1 MDFFLQRNRR
11 SSLRNSSCIF
21 RNRGSGDVT
30 GMEVF
35 QDAQNI
41 KFCLELKVYFNA
53 KNVLTILTKVL
64 QTYKCRNSPPGVFL
78 GKFIRKYVAN
88 LQEITHAEVQEE
100 YLWRADS
107 VNGILTVSFMI
118 LLKVK
123 AEKKTKKIHDPE
135 YQTEENLFLAKFMK
149 IYTIHFS
156 KFDLC

>member
-1 MDFFLQRNRR
+1 MQRNRR

-100 YLWRADS
+100 YFLRGDS
-107 VNGILTVSFMI
+107 VNAILTVSFMI

-123 AEKKTKKIHDPE
+123 AEKKKRRRYMILNIK
-135 YQTEENLFLAKFMK
+135 LRK
-149 IYTIHFS
+149 IYFGLNS
-156 KFDLC
+156 